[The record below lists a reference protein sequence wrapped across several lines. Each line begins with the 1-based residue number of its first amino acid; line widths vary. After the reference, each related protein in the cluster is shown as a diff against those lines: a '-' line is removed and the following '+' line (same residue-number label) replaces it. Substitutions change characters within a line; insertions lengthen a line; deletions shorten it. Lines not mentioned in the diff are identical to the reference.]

1 MRTATLCRG
10 LLAAALLAGV
20 SLALTAPAAAQDTET
35 AAAPQAAARTLT
47 VSGCLA
53 KTDEGGF
60 HLTAESGHFLLTA
73 ASEDVNLAA
82 HDGHQV
88 EVTGTPGEVDAEAG
102 EDAPKPLKVTAIKM
116 LAESCGGN

>member
-1 MRTATLCRG
+1 MRIAPFRG
-10 LLAAALLAGV
+10 LMAALLLAGL
-20 SLALTAPAAAQDTET
+20 SLALSAPAAAQDTET
-35 AAAPQAAARTLT
+35 PAAPQAAAKTLT
-47 VSGCLA
+47 VQGCLA

>member
-1 MRTATLCRG
+1 MRSASLCRG

-20 SLALTAPAAAQDTET
+20 SLALTAPAAAQETET
-35 AAAPQAAARTLT
+35 AAAPQAQTQALT

-53 KTDEGGF
+53 KSDEGGF

-73 ASEDVNLAA
+73 ASEEVNLAA

-88 EVTGTPGEVDAEAG
+88 EVTGTPGAVDPEAG
-102 EDAPKPLKVTAIKM
+102 EDAPRPLKVTAIKM